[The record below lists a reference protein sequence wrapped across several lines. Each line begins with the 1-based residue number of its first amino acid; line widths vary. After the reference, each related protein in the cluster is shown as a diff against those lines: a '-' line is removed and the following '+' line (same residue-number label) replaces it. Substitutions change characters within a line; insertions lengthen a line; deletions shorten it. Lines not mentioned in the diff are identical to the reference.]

1 MTTTLIQVCCLTLDF
16 TGPLPSS
23 LKVSFCPESQR
34 ALLATNIPLHFDTFQ
49 TKWSHCV
56 VDEIHGHHR

>member
-23 LKVSFCPESQR
+23 LKVSFCLKSQR

-49 TKWSHCV
+49 VTVCGP
-56 VDEIHGHHR
+56 DEIHGHHR